1 MPAKFY
7 PVPLSQLL
15 RLIFRELDSEASVFG
30 IPQELFFVQ
39 RENEA
44 LRTEIFAHKMHSPV
58 GVAAGPHTQ
67 LAQNIVAAWLMGSHY
82 IELKTIQ
89 TLDEI
94 EVPKPCIDMQDEGY
108 NCEWSQELTIKESY
122 NEYLNAWIIIHILNH
137 RLGWGNDPGTVFNMS
152 VGYNLQGIMNDNV
165 QWFLDKMSNCSDE
178 LAGKIPEIIDIYPA
192 VTGIKIPSTISDNI
206 TLSTMHGCPADE
218 IEDIARF
225 LLEKRKLH
233 TLVKLNPTLLGP
245 ETLRDIL
252 NNKLRFK
259 TLVPDEAFKH
269 DLKFPDAVRI
279 IKSLQKIAAE
289 NNLVFGLK
297 LTNTLESLNNKSV
310 FGNDVS
316 MMYMSGRALHPVSV
330 NLAKKLQEEF
340 SGDLLLSFSAG
351 ADAFNI
357 SGLISCGFRTVTVCS
372 DLLKPGGYM
381 RLNQYFEEL
390 NKSLQSKGAKSIDD
404 YIIRLSGQKD
414 LTTAALSNLSRYS
427 AEVLTNK
434 EYIREHI
441 KTPDIKT
448 DRQLNYFDCISA
460 PCRDTCATNQDIPD
474 YLRFTAAGKFDKA
487 YEVILRTNP
496 FPSVTG
502 MVCDHLCQGK
512 CTRVNYD
519 HPLQIREVKRFI
531 SEQEEVRL
539 KPAADNGI
547 RAAVIGAGPSGLSFA
562 YYLRMAGFRVD
573 VFEAK
578 SKAGGMV
585 QYAIPGFRLT
595 DEAVENDIRR
605 ITDLGVNIHYNCP
618 VDTDKFVSLKKDY
631 SYIFIGSGAQL
642 SSPLNI
648 EGADAEG
655 VLEPLEFLFRARKG
669 EETGIGKRVVIIGG
683 GNTAMDAARTAYR
696 IAGEDGTVTVVYRR
710 TVNEMPADQGE
721 IKAVIEEGI
730 EIIELTAPEKVLQ
743 AEGKV
748 TGLLCS
754 RMELQ
759 GLDKAGR
766 PAPVKIEGSA
776 FEIPCDTII
785 PAIGQLTDISFAGR
799 EQLAAGH
806 GSYKTRLGNVYIGG
820 DAMRGA
826 STAINAIGDGRK
838 AAEQII
844 RDAGIDFSIEK
855 PGQKRDFSAKDLV
868 IRRSKRINAKQPAK
882 MTPEQRRT
890 FSLVSQTQDRDT
902 MVNEAERCLSCDE
915 MCSICTT
922 VCPNLANRCYSTT
935 LRNFLL
941 QKASRSENGEIVYS
955 DDGSLEI
962 KQKYQIINIA
972 NFCNECGNCNTFC
985 PTAGAPFTDKPRF
998 YLTVTSFNQAE
1009 EGYYL
1014 AVMKNKKNL
1023 IYKLNGNI
1031 TTLSEF
1037 PDEYIFEN
1045 DYITATFTKPQFI
1058 LASVKF
1064 NTPCVREAH
1073 FRQAAE
1079 MSVLLKAAESLLHV

>member
-7 PVPLSQLL
+7 PVPVSQLL
-15 RLIFRELDSEASVFG
+15 RLIFHELDSEASVFG
-30 IPQELFFVQ
+30 IPQDLFFVP

-44 LRTEIFAHKMHSPV
+44 LTTEIFGHKMHSPV

-67 LAQNIVAAWLMGSHY
+67 LAQNIVAAWLMGSRY
-82 IELKTIQ
+82 IELKTVQ

-122 NEYLNAWIIIHILNH
+122 NEYLNAWIIIHILSH

-152 VGYNLQGIMNDNV
+152 AGYNLQGIMNDNV
-165 QWFLDKMSNCSDE
+165 QWFLDKMRNCSDE
-178 LAGKIPEIIDIYPA
+178 LTGKIPEIIDIYPA
-192 VTGIKIPSTISDNI
+192 VTGIKIPSKISDNI

-218 IEDIARF
+218 IEDIARY

-252 NNKLRFK
+252 NNKLGFK
-259 TLVPDEAFKH
+259 TSVPEEAFRH
-269 DLKFPDAVRI
+269 DLKYPDAVRI
-279 IKSLQKIAAE
+279 IKSLQRIAAE

-297 LTNTLESLNNKSV
+297 LTNTLESLNIKNV
-310 FGNDVS
+310 FGSDVS

-357 SGLISCGFRTVTVCS
+357 SGLISCGFTTVTVCS

-390 NKSLQSKGAKSIDD
+390 NKSLQSKGAKNIDE
-404 YIIRLSGQKD
+404 YILRLSGQKD

-427 AEVLTNK
+427 ADVLTSK
-434 EYIREHI
+434 EYIREYI
-441 KTPDIKT
+441 RPPDIKT
-448 DRQLNYFDCISA
+448 DRTLGYFDCISA

-474 YLRFTAAGKFDKA
+474 YLRFTAAGQFDKA

-502 MVCDHLCQGK
+502 MVCDHLCQDK
-512 CTRVNYD
+512 CTRINYD
-519 HPLQIREVKRFI
+519 DPLQIREVKRFI

-547 RAAVIGAGPSGLSFA
+547 RVAVIGAGPSGLSFA
-562 YYLRMAGFRVD
+562 YYLRMAGFGVD
-573 VFEAK
+573 VFEAR

-595 DEAVENDIRR
+595 DDAVENDIRR
-605 ITDLGVNIHYNCP
+605 ITDLGVNIHYSSP
-618 VDTDKFVSLKKDY
+618 VDADKFVSLKKDY

-648 EGADAEG
+648 EGADAAG
-655 VLEPLEFLFRARKG
+655 VLDPLEFLFRARKG
-669 EETGIGKRVVIIGG
+669 DKTGIGNRVVIIGG

-696 IAGEDGTVTVVYRR
+696 LAGEDGRVTIVYRR
-710 TVNEMPADQGE
+710 TINEMPADQGE
-721 IKAVIEEGI
+721 IIAVIEEGI

-743 AEGKV
+743 AEGKL

-754 RMELQ
+754 RMELK
-759 GLDKAGR
+759 GFDKAGR

-785 PAIGQLTDISFAGR
+785 PAIGQLTDIVFASS
-799 EQLAAGH
+799 EELAAGH
-806 GSYKTRLGNVYIGG
+806 GSYKTRIGNVYIGG

-844 RDAGIDFSIEK
+844 RYAGIDFSIEK

-868 IRRSKRINAKQPAK
+868 IMRSKRIRAKLPAEL
-882 MTPEQRRT
+882 TPEQRKT
-890 FSLVSQTQDRDT
+890 FSLVSHTMDRDT

-915 MCSICTT
+915 MCNICTT
-922 VCPNLANRCYSTT
+922 VCPNLANRCYSITP
-935 LRNFLL
+935 RCFLL
-941 QKASRSENGEIVYS
+941 QKAIRSENGEIVYA

-972 NFCNECGNCNTFC
+972 SFCNECGNCNTFC
-985 PTAGAPFTDKPRF
+985 PTAGAPYKDKPRF
-998 YLTVTSFNQAE
+998 YLTASSFNQAE

-1014 AVMKNKKNL
+1014 AVLKNKKNL
-1023 IYKLNGNI
+1023 IYKQNGNI

-1064 NTPCVREAH
+1064 NTPCVKEAH

-1079 MSVLLKAAESLLHV
+1079 MSVLLKAAVNVLQV